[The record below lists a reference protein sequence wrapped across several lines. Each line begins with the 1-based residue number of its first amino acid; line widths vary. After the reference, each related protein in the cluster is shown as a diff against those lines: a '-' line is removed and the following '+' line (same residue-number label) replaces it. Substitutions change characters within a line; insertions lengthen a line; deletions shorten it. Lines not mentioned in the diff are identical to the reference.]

1 LKRGE
6 AMKRRRNEK
15 AKMEVDKLVQENQ
28 GLVYH
33 VAHKSFGSRL
43 GDEDMIQCGFIGLW
57 NAARVWDEERPFSS
71 FACICIKN
79 AMLDYLRGE
88 SNRVF
93 TIDIEEQN
101 DIPDE
106 KQEPKDGMVNLFP
119 YGTIERE
126 VAELLSKGYTKKET
140 ADILKK
146 SAKTVYRACAR
157 IKEEIENQT

>member
-1 LKRGE
+1 
-6 AMKRRRNEK
+6 MKRRRNDK
-15 AKMEVDKLVQENQ
+15 SKMEVDKLVQDNQ

-33 VAHKSFGSRL
+33 VARKSFCSRF
-43 GDEDMIQCGFIGLW
+43 GDEDLIQCGFIGLW
-57 NAARVWDEERPFSS
+57 NAAKVWDEERPFSS
-71 FACICIKN
+71 FACICIRN

-93 TIDIEEQN
+93 TMDIEEQD

-106 KQEPKDGMVNLFP
+106 KQEPKEGIINLFQD
-119 YGTIERE
+119 GTIERE
-126 VAELLSKGYTKKET
+126 VAELLAKGYTKKEA